1 MYCRECGTKIE
12 GGTFCPNCGKKVIDD
27 TSGKEEK
34 AYSSNINRTNRL
46 TFKERYWLEVYR
58 DNFMLSRETIERK
71 GIKIDENYKFDT
83 GAKHPSKIIAE
94 VLGTLFGNLGL
105 HRFYLG
111 YYLYGGLYLAL
122 TLIFAILG
130 FDKLILAVYFLGWI
144 DVYRIFNNKLKNVD
158 EKELR

>member
-12 GGTFCPNCGKKVIDD
+12 EGRFCPNCGKKVIDD
-27 TSGKEEK
+27 TSGKEDT
-34 AYSSNINRTNRL
+34 AYSANINRTNGL

-58 DNFMLSRETIERK
+58 DNFMSSRETIERK

-83 GAKHPSKIIAE
+83 GAKHPSKIIAG
-94 VLGTLFGNLGL
+94 VLAILVGNLGL

-111 YYLYGGLYLAL
+111 YYLYGGLYLGL
-122 TLIFAILG
+122 TLIFSILG
-130 FDKLILAVYFLGWI
+130 FDKLIFAVCVLGWI
-144 DVYRIFNNKLKNVD
+144 DAYRIFTNKLKNVD